1 MAYDRKLEFRY
12 LACCPHCHETG
23 GVVCIIKLW
32 EIHLHIPHQYEYPTG
47 RIEVEPL
54 KYCALLM
61 EDESANCRFCEN
73 PIEVVSVNN

>member
-1 MAYDRKLEFRY
+1 MAFDRKLEFRW
-12 LACCPHCHETG
+12 LASCPHCRTVG

-32 EIHLHIPHQYEYPTG
+32 EVHLHIPHQYEFPTG

-61 EDESANCRFCEN
+61 EDESANCRFCGN
-73 PIEVVSVNN
+73 VIPLAALR